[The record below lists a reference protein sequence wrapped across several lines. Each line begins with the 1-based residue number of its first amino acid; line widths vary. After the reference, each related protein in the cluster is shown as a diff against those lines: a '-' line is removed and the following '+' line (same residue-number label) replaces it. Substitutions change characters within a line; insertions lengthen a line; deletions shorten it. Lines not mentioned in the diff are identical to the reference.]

1 MGLFEVALGIAFEC
15 RKYSGIGKND
25 FEKM

>member
-1 MGLFEVALGIAFEC
+1 MGLLEVALGIAFEC
-15 RKYSGIGKND
+15 GKYSEIGKND